1 MKSKIIT
8 WFKGILKKSEKY
20 TETDMTYAVKGSFW
34 IILANLGI
42 FAVSFAKMIAFGR
55 YASPEV
61 YGTYNFIISMA
72 GILSIFALS
81 GISTSLVKAI
91 AQNKDGT
98 LLLAVKE
105 KIKFGLIGS
114 LFSFGASCWYLY
126 NNNTTLWLG
135 FLAVAI
141 VLPFYNAFAL
151 YSSFWFGKKNFEK
164 KGKYE
169 FASAAITAV
178 LVIATIMVTQNPAYM
193 IIVLFGSNTI
203 LHGFFL
209 LRTLK
214 QKENNDVFLGA
225 IGFGKHLT
233 VMSAIGTVVDHI
245 DKIILWK
252 LFGPVQLA
260 TYAFAQIPVQYIQGI
275 IPIGALALPKMG
287 EKSVGSIKLGIIKK
301 FKKLF
306 LITIPATIVVIL
318 LAPYL
323 YTLFIPQYMDSV
335 PYFQLFALLI
345 LLSPFGLISTAI
357 TAEMRSRDLYIINT
371 ATPVLKIGLFLVLIP
386 LFGVWGLVWAIVLTT
401 VFSGLLSLFFFNKI
415 V

>member
-1 MKSKIIT
+1 MKLWIKDL
-8 WFKGILKKSEKY
+8 LKKSEKY

-42 FAVSFAKMIAFGR
+42 FAISFAKMIAFGR
-55 YASPEV
+55 YASPDV

-72 GILSIFALS
+72 GILSIFTLS
-81 GISTSLVKAI
+81 GMSTSLVKAI

-98 LLLAVKE
+98 LALAVKE

-114 LFSFGASCWYLY
+114 LLSFGASCWYLY
-126 NNNTTLWLG
+126 NGNTTLWLG

-141 VLPFYNAFAL
+141 FLPFSNAFAL
-151 YSSFWFGKKNFEK
+151 YASFWFGKKNFEK

-169 FASAAITAV
+169 FTAAAITAV
-178 LVIATIMVTQNPAYM
+178 LVIATVMFTQNPAYM
-193 IIVLFGSNTI
+193 IIALFGSNAC
-203 LHGFFL
+203 LYYFFF

-214 QKENNDVFLGA
+214 QKSNDDVFPGA

-233 VMSAIGTVVDHI
+233 VMSAIGTVVAHI

-260 TYAFAQIPVQYIQGI
+260 TYAFAQMPVQYIQSI
-275 IPIGALALPKMG
+275 IPIGPLALPKMG
-287 EKSVGSIKLGIIKK
+287 EKSVASMKVGIMKK
-301 FKKLF
+301 FKMLF
-306 LITIPATIVVIL
+306 LITIPVTIAVIL
-318 LAPYL
+318 VAPYL
-323 YTLFIPQYMDSV
+323 YSLFIPQYMDSV

-345 LLSPFGLISTAI
+345 LLSPFALIGTAI
-357 TAEMRSRDLYIINT
+357 TAEMRSHDLYIINT
-371 ATPVLKIGLFLVLIP
+371 ATPVLKIGLFLALIP
-386 LFGVWGLVWAIVLTT
+386 PFGVWGLVWAVVLAQI
-401 VFSGLLSLFFFNKI
+401 FNGFLSLYFFNKI

>member
-1 MKSKIIT
+1 MKSWIVHLLRKT
-8 WFKGILKKSEKY
+8 EKY
-20 TETDMTYAVKGSFW
+20 TETDMVYAVKGSFW

-42 FAVSFAKMIAFGR
+42 FAISFAKMIAFGR
-55 YASPEV
+55 YASPDV

-81 GISTSLVKAI
+81 GMSTSLVKAI

-98 LLLAVKE
+98 LALAVKE
-105 KIKFGLIGS
+105 KVKFGLIGS
-114 LFSFGASCWYLY
+114 LLSFGASCWYLY
-126 NNNTTLWLG
+126 NGNTTLWLG

-141 VLPFYNAFAL
+141 FLPFYNAFGL

-169 FASAAITAV
+169 FTVAAITAV
-178 LVIATIMVTQNPAYM
+178 LVITTIILTQNPAYM
-193 IIVLFGSNTI
+193 IVVLFGSSTI
-203 LHGFFL
+203 LYGFFF
-209 LRTLK
+209 LRTLR
-214 QKENNDVFLGA
+214 QKSNDDVLPEA

-233 VMSAIGTVVDHI
+233 VMSAIGTVVAHI

-260 TYAFAQIPVQYIQGI
+260 TYAFAQMPVQYIQGI
-275 IPIGALALPKMG
+275 IPIGSLALPKMG
-287 EKSVGSIKLGIIKK
+287 EKSVGSMKVGITKK

-306 LITIPATIVVIL
+306 IITIPVTIAVIL

-323 YTLFIPQYMDSV
+323 YSWFIPQYMDSV

-345 LLSPFGLISTAI
+345 LLSPFGLLSTAI

-386 LFGVWGLVWAIVLTT
+386 LFGVWGLVWAVVLTEL
-401 VFSGLLSLFFFNKI
+401 FSGFLSLYFFNKI

>member
-1 MKSKIIT
+1 MKSWIVDLLRKT
-8 WFKGILKKSEKY
+8 EKY

-42 FAVSFAKMIAFGR
+42 FAISFAKMIAFGR
-55 YASPEV
+55 YASPDV

-81 GISTSLVKAI
+81 GMSTSLVKAI

-98 LLLAVKE
+98 LALAVKE

-126 NNNTTLWLG
+126 NGNTTLWLG

-141 VLPFYNAFAL
+141 FLPFYNAFAL

-169 FASAAITAV
+169 FAVVAITAV
-178 LVIATIMVTQNPAYM
+178 LVITTIILTQNPAYM
-193 IIVLFGSNTI
+193 IVVLFGSSTI
-203 LHGFFL
+203 LYGFFF
-209 LRTLK
+209 LRTLR
-214 QKENNDVFLGA
+214 QKSNDDVLPEA

-233 VMSAIGTVVDHI
+233 VMSAIGTVVAHI

-260 TYAFAQIPVQYIQGI
+260 TYAFAQMPVQYIQGI
-275 IPIGALALPKMG
+275 IPIGSLALPKMG
-287 EKSVGSIKLGIIKK
+287 EKSVGSMKVGIMKK

-306 LITIPATIVVIL
+306 IITIPVTIVVIL

-323 YTLFIPQYMDSV
+323 YSLFIPQYMDSV

-345 LLSPFGLISTAI
+345 LLSPFTLIGTAI

-371 ATPVLKIGLFLVLIP
+371 ATPVLKIVLFLVLIP
-386 LFGVWGLVWAIVLTT
+386 LFGVWGLVWAVVLTEL
-401 VFSGLLSLFFFNKI
+401 FSGFLSLYFFNKI